1 MSLKI
6 KNINAKFMFR
16 YTQLLLGIRENPG
29 QSRQISFKNKVRIS
43 IINEFY
49 NRINP
54 I

>member
-1 MSLKI
+1 
-6 KNINAKFMFR
+6 MFR

-43 IINEFY
+43 INEFY